1 MSCKWRAKRLKI
13 GGVLTDFG
21 MTEKLI
27 IRSLDWTLLFVYDL
41 PNINQK
47 IKYQIIYIYI
57 CIYIYIYIYINL
69 YLNIYI

>member
-57 CIYIYIYIYINL
+57 YIYKFIFKHIYLIYI
-69 YLNIYI
+69 